1 MYIAYDSL
9 VKEEAIARRDQI
21 LEARLVPETF
31 NLQEFPLKTISWLI
45 DEALGMPIN
54 ELKGEIL
61 AGMSIKLLDTIDDY
75 EDRLDGLETS

>member
-1 MYIAYDSL
+1 VYIAYDSL